1 MTTAAHP
8 ISTRLNPMQ
17 MHLLHLFSR
26 PISEQEL
33 KELKL
38 LLVEWYDRK
47 AQEEMDK
54 LWEEKGL
61 SNEKMDEI
69 LKSRHRSQSK

>member
-1 MTTAAHP
+1 MLKIIAMPAAAIP
-8 ISTRLNPMQ
+8 SSSRLNPVQ

-26 PISEQEL
+26 PMSELEL
-33 KELKL
+33 KELKM

-61 SNEKMDEI
+61 SNEKWT
-69 LKSRHRSQSK
+69 KY

>member
-1 MTTAAHP
+1 MTIVANLA
-8 ISTRLNPMQ
+8 STRLNPVQ

-26 PISEQEL
+26 PMSEQEL
-33 KELKL
+33 KELKM

-54 LWEEKGL
+54 LWEERGL
-61 SNEKMDEI
+61 SNETMDEI
-69 LKSRHRSQSK
+69 LKTRHE